1 LIEKSHKWHK
11 TAIAAA
17 ALTLLGLSA
26 TEVSA
31 LSLGRVTVLSALGEP
46 LRAEIDV
53 PNITAEEAASLKAN
67 AANPAA
73 FAAAGL
79 EYNAAMPGLQANL
92 MRRADGRA
100 FIRLSSDRAI
110 NDPFVDLILEA
121 SWSAGRIVRDYT
133 MLFDPASLKPAA
145 ATPTLPQTTA
155 PAQASVPA
163 RVSPAPAGNANPD
176 SAAPASKPATVAAP
190 VAIAKAPV
198 VAAAPSGNAQQVI
211 VKPGD
216 SASKLALRN
225 KASDVS
231 LDQMLVAM
239 LRSNPDAFTKGNLN
253 RLRAGA
259 VMDLPSADQAKL
271 VPAAEASQTVI
282 AQSKD
287 FNAFR
292 RGLADNAPKVAVEAP
307 DRKATGAVEA
317 KVDDKKASSNA
328 ADKLT
333 LSKGALQAKA
343 DEAKIAKDRAD
354 KDSAARAAE
363 LAKNIADLTKL
374 SAASSPK
381 AAATPAPAAVASQP
395 ASAPLAPKVEVA
407 APAAPA
413 PASSAAALPA
423 KSTASAAAHVPEPE
437 VDLVDQLM
445 ENPTLPLVGGGL
457 LALLGGFALYR
468 RQQSK
473 KRAAHVD
480 SSFLESRLQPDSFF
494 GASGGQRVDTAQ
506 DGNGDVSSLSYTN
519 SQLGSADDVDP
530 VAEAD
535 VYLAYGRDV
544 QAEEILKE
552 AVRQTPGRLAI
563 HSKLLDVYAKRRD
576 TENFQASANAAFK
589 LVGADNPEWA
599 RICELGLSIDPEN
612 TLYQPGGATPSAF
625 GNLSPSMDTLALGS
639 DSTIPVS
646 ALAELPASQDTEG
659 ASDLDLD
666 LDFSAEEE
674 AAASAAAPLG
684 EFDSQQTVK
693 MEAVDTAP
701 IGQLDFDISEPAPL
715 EHTSSLTAELP
726 DEFSTQ
732 FDFPQ
737 ELPNLAMGDL
747 DFSPPSEPMAMQD
760 PHEAAVPAEFE
771 HTGLSRGEFEPTG
784 RAIGEFEPTGHA
796 TGEFEPTG
804 SSAPEFELDEDAEP
818 EAPAHAKDGMLEFD
832 LGSLSLDLDPNFSRA
847 ASLDPDPEGDGSA
860 FGEDSLETKLALAEE
875 FVSIGDQDGAR
886 ALIEEVVAESTGELR
901 DKAQRALA
909 KLS

>member
-1 LIEKSHKWHK
+1 LIEKSHRWHK

-17 ALTLLGLSA
+17 ALMLLGLSA

-53 PNITAEEAASLKAN
+53 PNISAEEAASLKAN
-67 AANPAA
+67 AASPAA

-79 EYNAAMPGLQANL
+79 EYNAAMTGLQATL
-92 MRRADGRA
+92 QRRADGRA
-100 FIRLSSDRAI
+100 YIRLSSDRTI
-110 NDPFVDLILEA
+110 NDPFVDMILEA
-121 SWSAGRIVRDYT
+121 SWSSGRIVRDYT
-133 MLFDPASLKPAA
+133 MLFDPASLKQAA
-145 ATPTLPQTTA
+145 AAPTLPQTTV
-155 PAQASVPA
+155 PAQTSVPA
-163 RVSPAPAGNANPD
+163 RVNPAPVANTVPD
-176 SAAPASKPATVAAP
+176 APAPISKPATAPAAAASP
-190 VAIAKAPV
+190 K
-198 VAAAPSGNAQQVI
+198 AAAPAAASAGNAQQVV

-225 KASDVS
+225 KTSDVS

-239 LRSNPDAFTKGNLN
+239 LRSNPDAFSKGNLN
-253 RLRAGA
+253 RLRAG
-259 VMDLPSADQAKL
+259 VVVDLPSAEQARL
-271 VPAAEASQTVI
+271 VPADEASQTVM

-292 RGLADNAPKVAVEAP
+292 RGLADNAPQVALEAP
-307 DRKATGAVEA
+307 NRKATGTVDA
-317 KVDDKKASSNA
+317 KVDDKKATSNA
-328 ADKLT
+328 PDKLT

-343 DEAKIAKDRAD
+343 DEAKIAKERAD
-354 KDSAARAAE
+354 KDAAARAAE
-363 LAKNIADLTKL
+363 LAKNIADLNKL
-374 SAASSPK
+374 SAASAPK
-381 AAATPAPAAVASQP
+381 AAITPTPAPAPASVASQP
-395 ASAPLAPKVEVA
+395 DTVPLAPKVEAAAPVVVPPVA
-407 APAAPA
+407 APASAP
-413 PASSAAALPA
+413 
-423 KSTASAAAHVPEPE
+423 TTVASAAPQPATSGEPE
-437 VDLVDQLM
+437 SEMSLVDQLM
-445 ENPTLPLVGGGL
+445 ENPTLPLAGGGL

-506 DGNGDVSSLSYTN
+506 DGNGDVSSLSYTS

-589 LVGADNPEWA
+589 LVGVDNPEWT

-612 TLYQPGGATPSAF
+612 PLYQPGGATPSAF
-625 GNLSPSMDTLALGS
+625 GNLTTSMDTLALGG

-646 ALAELPASQDTEG
+646 SLAELPTLDGAEG
-659 ASDLDLD
+659 SSDLDLD
-666 LDFSAEEE
+666 LDFSAEE

-684 EFDSQQTVK
+684 AYEHQQTVK
-693 MEAVDTAP
+693 MDAEAMAP
-701 IGQLDFDISEPAPL
+701 SGHIDFDISEPAPL
-715 EHTSSLTAELP
+715 ETSPGAVAEAP
-726 DEFSTQ
+726 DELATQ

-737 ELPNLAMGDL
+737 SLPDLSMGDFDL
-747 DFSPPSEPMAMQD
+747 NAPSEP
-760 PHEAAVPAEFE
+760 VPFQNPGEQPVANEFE
-771 HTGLSRGEFEPTG
+771 HTGRAVGEFEPTG
-784 RAIGEFEPTGHA
+784 RAIGEFEPTGRSA
-796 TGEFEPTG
+796 SEFG
-804 SSAPEFELDEDAEP
+804 LDEDDQP
-818 EAPAHAKDGMLEFD
+818 EASAPNKDGMLEFD

-847 ASLDPDPEGDGSA
+847 ATLGTEPDPDGDGSA
-860 FGEDSLETKLALAEE
+860 FGEDSLQTKLALAEE

-901 DKAQRALA
+901 EKAQRALA
-909 KLS
+909 NLS